1 MRSATTVLGQVI
13 AKHLGAG
20 GPVLKMPLAGKGYVR
35 FALWCLPQLQVI
47 NPCPVLVR
55 IVTYT

>member
-1 MRSATTVLGQVI
+1 MRIGQVI

-20 GPVLKMPLAGKGYVR
+20 GPILKMPLAGKGYVR
-35 FALWCLPQLQVI
+35 LALWCLPQFQVI